1 MIDPGQPG
9 RVRGRHICYVA
20 ILKTGET
27 GSEPLG
33 IAQ

>member
-1 MIDPGQPG
+1 MIDPG
-9 RVRGRHICYVA
+9 RGRHICYVT